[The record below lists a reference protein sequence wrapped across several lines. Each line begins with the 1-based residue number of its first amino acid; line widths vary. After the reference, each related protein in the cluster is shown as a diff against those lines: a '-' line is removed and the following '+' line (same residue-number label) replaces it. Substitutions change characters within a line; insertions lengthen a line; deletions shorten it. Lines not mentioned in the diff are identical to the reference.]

1 MNDTDIITIHNQI
14 LKQFEYDKN
23 NIENYKNQLEKYNIT
38 LNSELSYRIKEKIL
52 SKKKELEIYL
62 ENIKNN
68 NNYNYYLMETIDL
81 IEEYKNI
88 LKQPVS
94 MSFTGK
100 KKKKNSKK
108 KEIIKKFFKIANNY
122 QNQQNYLLKSKS
134 SNKLICN
141 ICKSKDF
148 DEIDNNYICI
158 NCGNVIE
165 TDTQYSSYKDVERVN
180 MVAKYTYDRK
190 IHFRDCINQFQGKQ
204 NSTIPQEIYDNLTL
218 QFKLHGLLIGD
229 ENTPVK
235 KRFKKISKE
244 HIYLFLKENGDS
256 KYYED
261 VVLIHY
267 NLTKKKPD
275 DIAHLETK
283 LLDDFDTLTQLYDKI
298 YKKNQKIER
307 KNFINTQYVLFQLL
321 RRHKYPCKRK
331 DFNILKTVDRKS
343 FHDEIC
349 KNMFS
354 ILGWNF
360 TAIF

>member
-1 MNDTDIITIHNQI
+1 MNEIDIISIHNNI
-14 LKQFEYDKN
+14 LKQFENDKY
-23 NIENYKNQLEKYNIT
+23 NIENYKKKLKEYEKTLSFNLSNRIKQKIQLKKEELEKYITNI
-38 LNSELSYRIKEKIL
+38 E
-52 SKKKELEIYL
+52 
-62 ENIKNN
+62 NN
-68 NNYNYYLMETIDL
+68 NNYNYYLMETMNL
-81 IEEYKNI
+81 IEEYKRI
-88 LKQPVS
+88 LKEPVS

-100 KKKKNSKK
+100 KKKSSNNK
-108 KEIIKKFFKIANNY
+108 KEIIKKFIRIANNY
-122 QNQQNYLLKSKS
+122 QQQNQILLKTKS
-134 SNKLICN
+134 SNKIICN
-141 ICKSKDF
+141 ICKSKKF
-148 DEIDNNYICI
+148 DIIDDNNICI

-165 TDTQYSSYKDVERVN
+165 IDTQYSSYKDVERVN
-180 MVAKYTYDRK
+180 MIAKYTYDRK

-218 QFKLHGLLIGD
+218 QFELHGLLVGD
-229 ENTPVK
+229 KNTPVK
-235 KRFKKISKE
+235 KRFSKISKD
-244 HIYLFLKENGDS
+244 HIYLFLKENGNS

-275 DIAHLETK
+275 DVSHLESK
-283 LLDDFDTLTQLYDKI
+283 LLDDFDTLTQLYDKL
-298 YKKNQKIER
+298 YKKNKKIER

-343 FHDEIC
+343 FHDEVC